1 MAALLVNLR
10 ALVPLWFQTR
20 FSNKVSVQDLQ
31 KTVAVL
37 AVFALMPGN
46 GSPALAQT
54 GPWLRLNVLQE
65 LTAFRLDD
73 RTPINPD
80 NRILPQPR
88 WASTSIAAVAGGVGP
103 LRAALNLSAHRTELA
118 STDYDHQVRE
128 LYLSSSLSEHFDLT
142 VGRRILKWGTG
153 YAFNPT
159 GVVEPVRDPADPE
172 DRLRQYQGRNLLS
185 LSAYSG
191 NLAVDVVYVN
201 DALPDRPGD
210 AGRRHELAVRAYL
223 FWRGADLSAVAHFR
237 RGHRSR
243 WGINY
248 AQVFG
253 AGLEVHAEAL
263 VEVGSER
270 WYPLFVA
277 DGVEPRFY
285 TSWPYAQREARS
297 RSFFPRVLLGGQYTF
312 SWGTNA
318 IVEFYYDRGGLSRKE
333 WRRWYEFVKFHSDQS
348 RPDSPEVFPGSR
360 QAARGNLLW
369 SLSTLSGQ
377 GSMRSYGFLRL
388 AQSGPRASASA
399 MAFANLQDL
408 SGVLIAD
415 ARYRASNHLAFY
427 LRISYFWGGHG
438 SEFGVLFNDAVVR
451 LGVSGSV

>member
-1 MAALLVNLR
+1 LLFNLC
-10 ALVPLWFQTR
+10 ALVPLWFQAKFR
-20 FSNKVSVQDLQ
+20 RRLSVWNLQ
-31 KTVAVL
+31 KTIGTLAVL
-37 AVFALMPGN
+37 TLLHADGL
-46 GSPALAQT
+46 PALGQT

-88 WASTSIAAVAGGVGP
+88 WASTSIATVAGGVGP
-103 LRAALNLSAHRTELA
+103 LRATLNLSAYRTEL
-118 STDYDHQVRE
+118 SPTDYDQQVRE
-128 LYLSSSLSEHFDLT
+128 LYLSTSLSEHFDLT

-159 GVVEPVRDPADPE
+159 GVVEPMRNPSDPE
-172 DRLRQYQGRNLLS
+172 DRLRQYLGRNLLS
-185 LSAYSG
+185 LSAYFG
-191 NLAVDVVYVN
+191 DLALDMVYVN
-201 DALPDRPGD
+201 DALSDRPGD
-210 AGRRHELAVRAYL
+210 AGGRHELAVRAYV
-223 FWRGADLSAVAHFR
+223 FCRGADLSAVAHFR

-253 AGLEVHAEAL
+253 TGLEVHAEAL

-277 DGVEPRFY
+277 EGVEPTFY
-285 TSWPYAQREARS
+285 TSWPYSQREARS
-297 RSFFPRVLLGGQYTF
+297 RSLFPRVLLGGQYTF
-312 SWGTNA
+312 SWGSNV
-318 IVEFYYDRGGLSRKE
+318 IGEVYYDGAGLSRKE

-348 RPDSPEVFPGSR
+348 APDAAEVFPGSR
-360 QAARGNLLW
+360 EAARNNLLW
-369 SLSTLSGQ
+369 SLSALSWRGA
-377 GSMRSYGFLRL
+377 MRSYGFLRL
-388 AQSGPRASASA
+388 AHSGSRASASA

-408 SGVLIAD
+408 SGVLIAT

-438 SEFGVLFNDAVVR
+438 SEFGVLFNDAVLR